1 MVAGRLLSFWDGVI
15 FWGYVSFE
23 RITKEEQKFKNSSRV
38 DPWSISR
45 ESLLKARQLDV
56 AFNSLTILHAKSCYI
71 ILELTIIVYQQFNIY
86 IYIFLLCITWFYF
99 HTSIYVNILCVYQIY
114 ILICLC
120 TYIYSYSITVV
131 SNVFR
136 NQHVTPKWHRRC
148 RNASF
153 SRFQPQI
160 SNP

>member
-45 ESLLKARQLDV
+45 ESLLKAQQLDV

-86 IYIFLLCITWFYF
+86 IYIFALYNMVLF
-99 HTSIYVNILCVYQIY
+99 SYVNICQY
-114 ILICLC
+114 I
-120 TYIYSYSITVV
+120 V
-131 SNVFR
+131 R
-136 NQHVTPKWHRRC
+136 
-148 RNASF
+148 
-153 SRFQPQI
+153 I
-160 SNP
+160 SNLYIDMSMYIHLFI